1 MSIFSLDKT
10 FRQLFP
16 LSQLLSWTKAK
27 KLLNFFLYASK
38 VKFSRE
44 LERNE
49 ERLNELTLLIVNSGV
64 VPISVCPAGQPA

>member
-1 MSIFSLDKT
+1 M
-10 FRQLFP
+10 
-16 LSQLLSWTKAK
+16 
-27 KLLNFFLYASK
+27 YASK